1 MGEKQKRGMR
11 RRELRR
17 GQMQA
22 DLSRYGRRILDS
34 GEMRQAFKQA
44 HHTFSTV
51 GEHTMRVAMTSLAIC
66 YVLKKLRIKTDIPA
80 VVTGSLCHDLG
91 ILGRGGKF
99 HSSKECS
106 RQHPVESVKVAHK
119 LTGELSEKEEA
130 IITRHMWPVGKAK
143 PPNSLEAAIVSA
155 ADKIAAVEDFVE
167 GYEKK
172 QPGLKGTIHE
182 IKSQRK
188 ENIVWKTKKTS

>member
-1 MGEKQKRGMR
+1 MYNKSYNKQIAIR
-11 RRELRR
+11 RRVWGKTKTRPAQRR

-22 DLSRYGRRILDS
+22 DLSRYGRES
-34 GEMRQAFKQA
+34 WTEEMRQASGRRITPSPRWGA
-44 HHTFSTV
+44 HHARRHD
-51 GEHTMRVAMTSLAIC
+51 EPAIC

-119 LTGELSEKEEA
+119 LTGSCPKKRKRSSPA
-130 IITRHMWPVGKAK
+130 TCGPSGKAK
-143 PPNSLEAAIVSA
+143 PPTPWRPPSFPPRGQDRRCRGFCRRLRE
-155 ADKIAAVEDFVE
+155 
-167 GYEKK
+167 K
-172 QPGLKGTIHE
+172 QPGLKGHYP
-182 IKSQRK
+182 
-188 ENIVWKTKKTS
+188 

>member
-1 MGEKQKRGMR
+1 MGGKQKRGMR
-11 RRELRR
+11 RREMRR

-34 GEMRQAFKQA
+34 EEMRQSFKQT

-66 YVLKKLRIKTDIPA
+66 YALKKLRIKTNIPA

-91 ILGRGGKF
+91 ILGRSGKF

-106 RQHPVESVKVAHK
+106 RQHPVESVEVAHK
-119 LTGELSEKEEA
+119 LTGELSEKVEA
-130 IITRHMWPVGKAK
+130 IITRHMWPAGKAK

-172 QPGLKGTIHE
+172 QPGIKGAIRE
-182 IKSQRK
+182 IKNQKK
-188 ENIVWKTKKTS
+188 ENIVWKPKKES

>member
-34 GEMRQAFKQA
+34 GEMRQAFKQT

-66 YVLKKLRIKTDIPA
+66 YALKKLHIKTDIPA
-80 VVTGSLCHDLG
+80 VAAAGNS
-91 ILGRGGKF
+91 I
-99 HSSKECS
+99 
-106 RQHPVESVKVAHK
+106 
-119 LTGELSEKEEA
+119 
-130 IITRHMWPVGKAK
+130 
-143 PPNSLEAAIVSA
+143 PPKNA
-155 ADKIAAVEDFVE
+155 ADSTPWI
-167 GYEKK
+167 
-172 QPGLKGTIHE
+172 P
-182 IKSQRK
+182 
-188 ENIVWKTKKTS
+188 